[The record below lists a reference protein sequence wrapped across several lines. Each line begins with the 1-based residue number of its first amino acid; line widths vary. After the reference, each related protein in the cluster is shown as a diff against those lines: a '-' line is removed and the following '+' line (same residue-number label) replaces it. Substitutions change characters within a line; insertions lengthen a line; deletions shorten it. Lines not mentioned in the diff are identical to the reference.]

1 MVKQLELF
9 PELDTNSNE
18 PVIHDPASNT
28 FTNAF
33 KPKQPTETEIAEKQI
48 VKVARQPDSRGV
60 FKAAVKADEKK
71 YQDSLKPKPRVE
83 TGPERIERL
92 LYIYDDIGPKPK
104 HYDDPNI
111 IDYENY
117 KQPPR
122 EFSNSDPSSFPSD
135 RDQKQRLNAWDLMV
149 ADAKT
154 PAEKKEIRD
163 VLRRDYKNTKGKNM
177 SSKELRMINKHPDQL
192 KQIIAPVVTP
202 TPTPYVAAPVAPQI
216 PIEEV
221 IKQRADLKLQL
232 QQQDHD
238 LQYGKGGLAHLMRP
252 KK

>member
-60 FKAAVKADEKK
+60 FKAAVKAD
-71 YQDSLKPKPRVE
+71 
-83 TGPERIERL
+83 
-92 LYIYDDIGPKPK
+92 
-104 HYDDPNI
+104 
-111 IDYENY
+111 YENY

-122 EFSNSDPSSFPSD
+122 EFSNSDPLSFPSD
-135 RDQKQRLNAWDLMV
+135 RDQKQRLDTWQLMV
-149 ADAKT
+149 ATAKT

-177 SSKELRMINKHPDQL
+177 SSKELRMIGKHPDQIKAL
-192 KQIIAPVVTP
+192 TPQVVTP
-202 TPTPYVAAPVAPQI
+202 TPTPYVAAPITPQI

-238 LQYGKGGLAHLMRP
+238 MQYGRGGLAHLLRP

>member
-1 MVKQLELF
+1 MAKQLELF
-9 PELDTNSNE
+9 PELNTNSNE

-33 KPKQPTETEIAEKQI
+33 KAKQPTETEIAEKQI

-83 TGPERIERL
+83 TMPERIERL
-92 LYIYDDIGPKPK
+92 HHIYDDGPKPK
-104 HYDDPNI
+104 HFDDPNI

-122 EFSNSDPSSFPSD
+122 EFSNSDPLSFPSD
-135 RDQKQRLNAWDLMV
+135 RDQKQRLDTWELMV
-149 ADAKT
+149 ATAKT

-177 SSKELRMINKHPDQL
+177 SSKELRMIGKHPDQIKAL
-192 KQIIAPVVTP
+192 TPQVVTP
-202 TPTPYVAAPVAPQI
+202 TPTPYVAAPITPQI

-238 LQYGKGGLAHLMRP
+238 MQYGRGGLAHLLRP

>member
-202 TPTPYVAAPVAPQI
+202 TPTPYVVAPIAPQI